1 MNLKQYF
8 TINYW
13 LNRIVLVISVD
24 HILRCAVPG
33 SICSLTDI
41 LLLLFTPAT
50 YSEAA
55 PRAVELG
62 LRQHPPTIISYMKAC
77 QCPSSLGDL
86 SRLGTNPDIS
96 NLYTTKNR
104 KVTYL

>member
-1 MNLKQYF
+1 MLFNNRSITMNFKQYF

-13 LNRIVLVISVD
+13 LNRIVLVFKE
-24 HILRCAVPG
+24 P
-33 SICSLTDI
+33 
-41 LLLLFTPAT
+41 PPT
-50 YSEAA
+50 YSESA
-55 PRAVELG
+55 PSGAVELG

>member
-1 MNLKQYF
+1 M
-8 TINYW
+8 
-13 LNRIVLVISVD
+13 RITDAVLARADVVLFFGRKGECNEPS
-24 HILRCAVPG
+24 
-33 SICSLTDI
+33 
-41 LLLLFTPAT
+41 LLFVMRYTPPT

-55 PRAVELG
+55 PRAVELS
-62 LRQHPPTIISYMKAC
+62 LRQHPPTNFPYMKAC
-77 QCPSSLGDL
+77 QCRSSLGDL

>member
-1 MNLKQYF
+1 M
-8 TINYW
+8 
-13 LNRIVLVISVD
+13 RITDAVLARADVVLFFGRKGECNEPS
-24 HILRCAVPG
+24 
-33 SICSLTDI
+33 
-41 LLLLFTPAT
+41 LLFVMRYTPPT
-50 YSEAA
+50 YSESA
-55 PRAVELG
+55 PSGADELG